1 MKRIYISVLLL
12 LVFAIA
18 CNTKKEEVLPEGTS
32 KIIAK
37 EFMNASNFTYILGDV
52 NGKEQWI
59 AVNQMSV
66 EKGDV
71 FYFTDAMEM
80 KNFESK
86 TLKRT
91 FESVLFVNNISK
103 KIIDKTKV
111 QAQPIKTKR
120 TVTEATVAEKINV
133 VPLSDGQTIKTII
146 ENKGKFK
153 NKTVKIRGVVTK
165 FNGGIMGKNW
175 LHIQDGTSSGT
186 SSGTTVDIT
195 LTSDKSANIGETVI
209 IEGILT
215 LDKDFGSGY
224 FYDVII
230 EDATVKV
237 E

>member
-12 LVFAIA
+12 LVITIA
-18 CNTKKEEVLPEGTS
+18 CDTKKEEVLPEGTS

-59 AVNQMSV
+59 AVNQMPV
-66 EKGDV
+66 EKGDI

-80 KNFESK
+80 KDFESK
-86 TLKRT
+86 TLNRT
-91 FESVLFVNNISK
+91 FRSVLFINNISK

-111 QAQPIKTKR
+111 QDQPIKTKQ
-120 TVTEATVAEKINV
+120 TVTKPTVAEKINIE
-133 VPLSDGQTIKTII
+133 PLADGQTIQTII
-146 ENKGKFK
+146 ENKKKFK
-153 NKTVKIRGVVTK
+153 NKTVKIRGIVTK

-186 SSGTTVDIT
+186 TVDVT
-195 LTSDKSANIGETVI
+195 LTSDQSANIGETVI
-209 IEGILT
+209 IEGTLT

-230 EDATVKV
+230 EKATITTEKKI
-237 E
+237 